1 MFLKHLINP
10 KPTIILFF
18 IVFCVVFSCIP
29 LLQLPIQEI
38 FYHKWASPF
47 IVLLLAILIPSFHAL
62 GLNNL
67 IYEKNIIRKE
77 NLIIGFVYL
86 LICTPFVNTLTEW
99 FVSFLLLFFLNYIF
113 ESYQKEYP
121 FSQIFNAVFIL
132 SILSFLLPNLL
143 YLALLIIISGI
154 NYSNLNLRNV
164 SVSCI
169 GFITPYF
176 FYFLYTVLFEKE
188 FFLLEF
194 TSLKLINIPETLPS
208 LPALIWITLMVITS
222 FIAFIELFKWLYKKS
237 IRSRKSFLIIF
248 SYFLLLFILLLF
260 SGLQSWYFL
269 MTPLCIVI
277 GNYFTYTK
285 NRKVANLLFLLLAL
299 SSFYYKYS
307 IALECVNLPN

>member
-18 IVFCVVFSCIP
+18 IVFAVVFSCIP
-29 LLQLPIQEI
+29 LLQFPIQKV
-38 FYHKWASPF
+38 FYHEWVSPF
-47 IVLLLAILIPSFHAL
+47 IVLLLGILIPSFHAL

-77 NLIIGFVYL
+77 NLILGFVYL

-99 FVSFLLLFFLNYIF
+99 FVSFFLLFFLNYIF

-132 SILSFLLPNLL
+132 SILSFIFPNLL
-143 YLALLIIISGI
+143 YLTLLIIISGI
-154 NYSNLNLRNV
+154 NYSNLNWRNV

-169 GFITPYF
+169 GLITPYF
-176 FYFLYTVLFEKE
+176 FYFLYTILFEKA
-188 FFLLEF
+188 FVFPKF
-194 TSLKLINIPETLPS
+194 THLQFINLPEILPS
-208 LPALIWITLMVITS
+208 LPTLIWISTLVITS

-248 SYFLLLFILLLF
+248 FYFLLLFILLLF
-260 SGLQSWYFL
+260 IGLQSWYFL

-277 GNYFTYTK
+277 GNYFAYTK
-285 NRKVANLLFLLLAL
+285 NRKVANLLFLLLVI

-307 IALECVNLPN
+307 IAL